1 MQPNVY
7 VDGFNF
13 YYGCVKRTPYKGLD
27 LGAFCRALF
36 PGDTINRI
44 RYFTALVKSDPADPN
59 RTVRQMAYLRALETV
74 PNLSV
79 HEGQFLKA
87 TKKGRLVA
95 PPMRGVELVTVEVWE
110 EKGSDVNIAAHLL
123 ADGFRGDFEQAVVIS
138 NDSDLVEP
146 IRLVRSELNLPVGV
160 LSPHR
165 PGSKPSFHLQR
176 VASFYRPVDRSLLG
190 SCQFRPELADFRGRV
205 IRKPAGW

>member
-1 MQPNVY
+1 MRTNVY

-13 YYGCVKRTPYKGLD
+13 YYGCRKRTPYKWLD
-27 LGAFCRALF
+27 LGAFCHASF

-44 RYFTALVKSDPADPN
+44 RYFTALVKSDASDPN
-59 RTVRQMAYLRALETV
+59 RTNRQLVYLRALATV
-74 PNLSV
+74 PDLSI
-79 HEGQFLKA
+79 HEGQFLKS

-95 PPMRGVELVTVEVWE
+95 PLVRGVGLVTVEVWE

-123 ADGFRGDFEQAVVIS
+123 ADGFRGDYDQAILIS

-146 IRLVRSELNLPVGV
+146 IRLVRSEIQRPVGV

-165 PGSKPSFHLQR
+165 PSGKPSFHLRR
-176 VASFYRPVDRSLLG
+176 VASFYRTFDRSLLG
-190 SCQFRPELADFRGRV
+190 SS
-205 IRKPAGW
+205 